1 MASKYELIVVEGCP
15 PLLNGV
21 YVREEG
27 ELEWLIRLNPHAF
40 ASEEDQKSCA
50 TLIADF
56 LTKVQ
61 MWS

>member
-1 MASKYELIVVEGCP
+1 MASKYELVVVEGCP

-27 ELEWLIRLNPHAF
+27 KLEWLIRLNPHAF
-40 ASEEDQKSCA
+40 ADQEDQENCGS
-50 TLIADF
+50 LIAEF
-56 LTKVQ
+56 LTKVR